1 MICENAQVRPVF
13 CITTLIGLVCHLFH
27 FRVVGMNHNKV
38 NRAVVMFVILF
49 SISLFIIVI
58 LGITHPAR
66 AQESEYKTVVAEG
79 VAAMMPGKAI
89 DRAHDEALKDA
100 KRNAVMSGV
109 GVLIGSETLVKN
121 YQVVSDKILSQSGGF
136 VKNFLILSEKQDGDL
151 YRMVIQADVA
161 SANLKNAIDA
171 VLALKP
177 EKGYPRIMIVG
188 VEKVDGETLT
198 TVSSQTA
205 IEGFLHEKGFDL
217 VDESQVEMIKARDVA
232 MNPDDNQKAAALG
245 KKFGAEIVIVTQGL
259 ADYEGVGDVY
269 GAQMHTYRGT
279 LDARMIYTDTAD
291 LLGSVSATDKG
302 TAEGKPS
309 AARLAFQKA
318 ARKVAPRIMEKILT
332 DWQKQSNKNKMEL
345 VISGVSYAQ
354 LKQIGE
360 TLKNVRGVDGVAA
373 PQFDKGVA
381 VFRIQGTL
389 TAENLADHLTE
400 TTGGLSLNV
409 TGISPGRI
417 EAEMRKNQ

>member
-1 MICENAQVRPVF
+1 MRHIICI
-13 CITTLIGLVCHLFH
+13 ITLVGLVCHLFH
-27 FRVVGMNHNKV
+27 FRVVDMSHNKF
-38 NRAVVMFVILF
+38 NRAAVMFVILF

-58 LGITHPAR
+58 LGITRPAH
-66 AQESEYKTVVAEG
+66 AQESGYKVVVAEG

-89 DRAHDEALKDA
+89 DRVHDEALKDA

-136 VKNFLILSEKQDGDL
+136 VKNFKILSERQDGDL
-151 YRMVIQADVA
+151 YRIMIQADVA
-161 SANLKNAIDA
+161 SANLKNALDA
-171 VLALKP
+171 VLVLKD

-188 VEKVDGETLT
+188 VEKVDGENLT

-217 VDESQVEMIKARDVA
+217 VDESQVEVIKARDVA
-232 MNPDDNQKAAALG
+232 MNPNDTQKAAALG
-245 KKFGAEIVIVTQGL
+245 KKFGAEIVILIQGL

-269 GAQMHTYRGT
+269 GTQMYTYRGT

-318 ARKVAPRIMEKILT
+318 ARRVAPKIVEKILT
-332 DWQKQSNKNKMEL
+332 DWQKQSNRNKMEL
-345 VISGVSYAQ
+345 VVSGVDYAQ

-360 TLKNVRGVDGVAA
+360 TLKTIRGVDGVAT

-381 VFRIQGTL
+381 VFRIQGNL
-389 TAENLADHLTE
+389 TAENLADRLTE
-400 TTGGLSLNV
+400 ATGGVPLTI

-417 EAEMRKNQ
+417 EAEIRKNQ